1 MITIELLYGSG
12 VLSKVSNGVMNE
24 NQSQTQSLSI
34 FGKKPKNDNLNGY
47 GKGPSGPQ
55 LKMKYFGPPCERC
68 INFGHLHRASSHATR
83 DCHTPEPCVLS
94 EHYNN
99 LMQME
104 TIPIE
109 LDHKEGTFMNPIGI
123 NRLNNAEMIA
133 IKDKDPIKQV
143 PKVEADKSNNLNA
156 NLLHQRKNNALDEQG
171 ASLCKNKRGEHKWEH
186 DCI

>member
-1 MITIELLYGSG
+1 
-12 VLSKVSNGVMNE
+12 
-24 NQSQTQSLSI
+24 
-34 FGKKPKNDNLNGY
+34 
-47 GKGPSGPQ
+47 
-55 LKMKYFGPPCERC
+55 
-68 INFGHLHRASSHATR
+68 
-83 DCHTPEPCVLS
+83 
-94 EHYNN
+94 
-99 LMQME
+99 MQME

-109 LDHKEGTFMNPIGI
+109 SDHKEGTFINP
-123 NRLNNAEMIA
+123 NSLNDAEMIA